1 MGSSFWWFYD
11 AIIIT
16 LIFGFIYRNAKKGF
30 VKSVMLI
37 ATYAIAV
44 SLSLPISSLISNKIY
59 DRHIRDKSI
68 EAVEATVTNF
78 RIEREIKN
86 IIDQS
91 NFGVEISEQEIN
103 EILSS
108 TSDLTVDEQ
117 IMGLIR
123 AKAGQGIT
131 RDNGFKDSLENNIS
145 NRITSR
151 LGDEIPSFVARSVA
165 ETTTKNKEL
174 FSDTVKV
181 LASSPSESANFI
193 EENYLKPI
201 TMNVIRIIVFL
212 VLFVALSLV
221 LSIFLARLDRGIVSA
236 GIGRFDGLLG
246 GVIGFVEAMIFIILV
261 VFLVNLLITISDG
274 TLVFFNNETIEKTKV
289 FKLFYNLK
297 IMGYGYLV

>member
-16 LIFGFIYRNAKKGF
+16 LIFGLIYRNAKKGF
-30 VKSVMLI
+30 VKSIMLI

-59 DRHIRDKSI
+59 DRHIREKSI
-68 EAVEATVTNF
+68 EAVESTVTNF

-108 TSDLTVDEQ
+108 TSDLTADEQ

-193 EENYLKPI
+193 EANYLKPV
-201 TMNVIRIIVFL
+201 TVNVIRIVVFL
-212 VLFVALSLV
+212 ILFTICSVV
-221 LSIFLARLDRGIVSA
+221 LSIVLVRLDKIATSA
-236 GIGRFDGLLG
+236 GVSKYDGLLG
-246 GVIGFVEAMIFIILV
+246 GIIGFVEAMIFIILV
-261 VFLVNLLITISDG
+261 VFLVKLLITISDG
-274 TLVFFNNETIEKTKV
+274 TLVFFNNDTIERTKI
-289 FKLFYNLK
+289 FRLFYNLK
-297 IMGYGYLV
+297 IMGYSYPV